1 MNNIHFNPKQTYLY
15 MQTYIF
21 VACCTDL
28 LVPIDIFCPHISVFF
43 YCHSL
48 HGLTCSNRRF
58 LSSAVAYVD
67 QTIHTDVL
75 LSLFLPHSPHTH
87 RHTHTCPHTQ
97 TFVFL
102 CRGLHRPTRPLG
114 HFLFINITHTDLLAQ
129 TDAF

>member
-1 MNNIHFNPKQTYLY
+1 MNNIHFNPKQTY
-15 MQTYIF
+15 QTYIF

-58 LSSAVAYVD
+58 LFSAVAYVG

-75 LSLFLPHSPHTH
+75 LSLFLPHSPH
-87 RHTHTCPHTQ
+87 RLACPHTE

-102 CRGLHRPTRPLG
+102 RRRLHKPTRPLG
-114 HFLFINITHTDLLAQ
+114 HFLFINMTHTDLLVQ